1 MVAPFIPLSLIRVFD
16 PAPIIVNF
24 KLKFLQILRNFL
36 SSDSFFGLK
45 KTSAG
50 PPKLNQL
57 YLDNFS
63 LSKNIIGKF
72 SF

>member
-36 SSDSFFGLK
+36 SSDHFLV
-45 KTSAG
+45 
-50 PPKLNQL
+50 
-57 YLDNFS
+57 
-63 LSKNIIGKF
+63 
-72 SF
+72 